1 MLKYP
6 DNFTWGSA
14 TASYQVEGAWRDG
27 GKGESIWDRFTHTP
41 GNIERGDTGDIA
53 CDQYHRYKEDVQLM
67 KSLGLHAYR
76 FSISWPRIFPTGKK
90 DINQQGL
97 DHYDRLVDELLKA
110 GIEPWVTLHHWDL
123 PQALQE
129 EDGGWPF
136 RGMSDYFAEYAKTVA
151 EKLSDRVTR
160 WMTFNEP
167 WVIAFMG
174 YRDGTFAPGIK
185 DQKQAYQAAYHLML
199 AHGKA
204 YSAIK
209 SIDKNNIVGFT
220 HNYQNLF
227 NITRDEAS
235 EEFIRFKW
243 EENNG
248 IFLNPVLKG
257 TYPQIILDKIGS
269 DAPLINKNDLKIMNQ
284 CDFIGIQYYFDIM
297 VMHGTDESILEIKN
311 RPLFFD
317 YTEMGWPVTPGGFYE
332 SIMTLKNKYNVH
344 EIIVTE
350 NGSAWH
356 DVLSHDGKVY
366 DDKRQDYLRKHL
378 FQVHRAINDGAPV
391 TGYFAWSL
399 MDNFEWAFGYR
410 PRFGLIYVDYPTQQR
425 FIKESG
431 FLFKKIIQEN
441 GLSL

>member
-1 MLKYP
+1 MLKFP
-6 DNFTWGSA
+6 NEFTWGAA
-14 TASYQVEGAWRDG
+14 TASYQVEGAWSED

-41 GNIERGDTGDIA
+41 GNVERGETGDIA
-53 CDQYHRYKEDVQLM
+53 CDQYHRFKDDVQIM
-67 KSLGLHAYR
+67 KHLGLPAYR
-76 FSISWPRIFPTGKK
+76 FSISWPRIFPTGKN
-90 DINQQGL
+90 DINQKGL
-97 DHYDRLVDELLKA
+97 DHYDRLVDELLNF

-129 EDGGWPF
+129 EFGGWPF
-136 RGMSDYFAEYAKTVA
+136 RGMADYFAEYAKTVA
-151 EKLSDRVTR
+151 EKLGDRVTR

-174 YRDGTFAPGIK
+174 YRDGTFAPAIK

-209 SIDKNNIVGFT
+209 SICKNCKVGYT

-248 IFLNPVLKG
+248 IFLSPVLKG
-257 TYPQIILDKIGS
+257 KYPHIIHNRIGS
-269 DAPLINKNDLKIMNQ
+269 DAPQIHEDDLKIMNQ
-284 CDFIGIQYYFDIM
+284 YDFIGIQYYFDIL
-297 VMHGTDESILEIKN
+297 VMSGTDEFVLDSKR
-311 RPLFFD
+311 RPGFFD

-332 SIMTLKNKYNVH
+332 SIMTLKNKYDAH
-344 EIIVTE
+344 EIVVTE
-350 NGSAWH
+350 NGSAWQ
-356 DVLSHDGKVY
+356 DVLTHDGKVQ
-366 DDKRQDYLRKHL
+366 DDKRQNYLEKHL
-378 FQVHRAINDGAPV
+378 SQVHRAIKDGAPV
-391 TGYFAWSL
+391 TGYFAWSF
-399 MDNFEWAFGYR
+399 MDNFEWAYGYR
-410 PRFGLIYVDYPTQQR
+410 PRFGLVYVDYPTQQR

-431 FLFKKIIQEN
+431 FLYGKIIQQN